1 MADSLNSQPSSS
13 SFASNPVLRNTLQRA
28 TPGIQQPSLLTNGSV
43 PSGVTLRDFI
53 NDLEEY
59 APTIPDAVTLHYMR
73 KSGVNTADPRI
84 IRLFSLATQK
94 FISDIVLDA
103 MQQARMKGLG
113 QTKKGTKET
122 RYTLTAELLEPVLAE
137 YGIEIKKPPY
147 FR

>member
-1 MADSLNSQPSSS
+1 MADGVNSQPSSS
-13 SFASNPVLRNTLQRA
+13 TPNPVLRSTLQLTNA
-28 TPGIQQPSLLTNGSV
+28 GIQQPSLLTSGSV
-43 PSGVTLRDFI
+43 SSGVTLRDFI

-84 IRLFSLATQK
+84 VRLFSLATQK
-94 FISDIVLDA
+94 FVSDIVLDA

-122 RYTLTAELLEPVLAE
+122 RFTLTAELLEPVLAE

>member
-1 MADSLNSQPSSS
+1 MADGVNPQPSSS
-13 SFASNPVLRNTLQRA
+13 TPNPILRSTLQRSA
-28 TPGIQQPSLLTNGSV
+28 PSIQQPSLLTSGSV

-59 APTIPDAVTLHYMR
+59 ASTIPDAVTLHYMR

-84 IRLFSLATQK
+84 VRLFSLATQK

>member
-1 MADSLNSQPSSS
+1 MADGINPQPSSS
-13 SFASNPVLRNTLQRA
+13 TSNPLLRNTLQRSA
-28 TPGIQQPSLLTNGSV
+28 PGIQQPSLLTSSSV

-53 NDLEEY
+53 SDLEEY

-73 KSGVNTADPRI
+73 KSGVNTTDPRI
-84 IRLFSLATQK
+84 VRLFSLATQK

-122 RYTLTAELLEPVLAE
+122 RYTLTSELLEPVLAE